1 MILRRILRDT
11 ALFLLLWGGL
21 IAAYS
26 VAEMIG

>member
-1 MILRRILRDT
+1 MTLRRILHDT
-11 ALFLLLWGGL
+11 AGALLFMGVL